1 MTKVVHKNKEK
12 YDVYIG
18 RGSIFGN
25 PFTHLP
31 LARTFAMYQVDS
43 REEAIDKY
51 KEYFYNRIE
60 HDEEFLIEILK
71 LKDKTLGCY
80 CKPNSCHGD
89 IIADFLDNTL
99 K

>member
-1 MTKVVHKNKEK
+1 MTKVINKNKES

-31 LARTFAMYQVDS
+31 LKNTHAREQVSS
-43 REEAIDKY
+43 REEAIERY
-51 KEYFYNRIE
+51 EEYFFNRLE
-60 HDEEFLIEILK
+60 HDEEFLIEVLK

-80 CKPNSCHGD
+80 CKPKSCHGD
-89 IIADFLDNTL
+89 VISEFLNKL
-99 K
+99 